1 MTVRKDTSQT
11 DNHLHYVTPFGAAA
25 SLQGQLLIASPH
37 IDDGRFQ
44 HSVIMMCQHD
54 QNAAMGVVINQRSA
68 QIDLEHLCET
78 LEMGAPRFHG
88 DQPVYIGGP
97 VESTRG
103 FVLHSQDHMRPESV
117 AVTHEI
123 GLTSSVSILRDIT
136 NGTGPV
142 HSIVSLGYAGWHAG
156 QLEQEMAANIWLNL
170 PASSDLLFS
179 IESDDVWAKSY
190 ATLGVD
196 PAHYVAD
203 AGTA

>member
-1 MTVRKDTSQT
+1 MTARKDTSQT
-11 DNHLHYVTPFGAAA
+11 DNHLPHVKPFNTVA

-37 IDDGRFQ
+37 INGNRFQ
-44 HSVIMMCQHD
+44 RSVIMICQHD
-54 QNAAMGVVINQRSA
+54 RNGAMGIVITQRSA
-68 QIDLEHLCET
+68 QLDLGHLCEA

-88 DQPVYIGGP
+88 DQHVYIGGP

-117 AVTHEI
+117 PVTHQI

-136 NGTGPV
+136 NGAGPV
-142 HSIVSLGYAGWHAG
+142 NSIVSLGYAGWHAG
-156 QLEQEMAANIWLNL
+156 QLEREMAANIWLNL
-170 PASSDLLFS
+170 PASSDLLFG
-179 IESDDVWAKSY
+179 IESSDIWAKAY
-190 ATLGVD
+190 TALGID